1 MSDEE
6 IDYHS
11 YPDQVKELKLFTET
25 EAYEGNRVSIY
36 DKEIDYLSYS
46 DREKELEII
55 IIFLIIII
63 IIIKYAKGGGN

>member
-55 IIFLIIII
+55 SIFLLII